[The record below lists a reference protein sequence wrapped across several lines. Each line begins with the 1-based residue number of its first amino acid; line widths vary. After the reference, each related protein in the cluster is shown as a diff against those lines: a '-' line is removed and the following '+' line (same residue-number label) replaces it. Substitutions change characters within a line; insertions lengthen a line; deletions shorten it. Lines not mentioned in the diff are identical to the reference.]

1 MVSIWIPSRLRTDD
15 AIGLGEVPFHDV
27 TVVAGDVSDRPDKVI
42 AKLAALQGLTGK
54 PILFV
59 PGNRD
64 LCGARLRTGQFPH
77 VPAEVIV
84 LEAGNSAFFEG
95 VRFIGATLWTDFEL
109 TSTEYASQKWAIAAM
124 PEYFRVRRSCEDRL
138 IRPIDTAKEHMR
150 DKSKMARALSHP
162 HQGATVVV
170 THHAP
175 SIRSL
180 PEDVQHDVS
189 CAAFASNLEPLIKRF
204 QPALWI
210 HAPIYDAA
218 DYRIGPTR
226 VVSSMGGC
234 FSETDTA
241 SAPEELIIT
250 LSSGW
255 RMPLET

>member
-124 PEYFRVRRSCEDRL
+124 PEYFSVRHSCEDRL
-138 IRPIDTAKEHMR
+138 IRPIDTANEHMW
-150 DKSKMARALSHP
+150 DKAKVTRAVSHP
-162 HQGATVVV
+162 HQGATVIV

-180 PEDVQHDVS
+180 PKDVQHEVS
-189 CAAFASNLEPLIKRF
+189 CAALASNLEHFIARY

-210 HAPIYDAA
+210 HAPLYADS
-218 DYRIGPTR
+218 DYRIGSTR
-226 VVSSMGGC
+226 VVSSAGACGR
-234 FSETDTA
+234 EINPDVP
-241 SAPEELIIT
+241 PEELVI
-250 LSSGW
+250 SVS
-255 RMPLET
+255 